1 MLLSLCLP
9 LDVDDRVSY
18 LEIYNETMSDLLST
32 MPETW
37 KNKEEGQDQAMV
49 VVENQDGVYV
59 KGLSCHLA
67 QSEEEALNLLFE
79 VWSLFVLNF
88 VKKINNN
95 FYNQIDIFQ
104 HHLKAITGML
114 FNLSMTQNVC
124 SNI

>member
-1 MLLSLCLP
+1 MFLSLCLP

-88 VKKINNN
+88 VKKKK

-104 HHLKAITGML
+104 HHLKAIML

>member
-1 MLLSLCLP
+1 
-9 LDVDDRVSY
+9 
-18 LEIYNETMSDLLST
+18 
-32 MPETW
+32 
-37 KNKEEGQDQAMV
+37 MV

-88 VKKINNN
+88 VKKKNN

-104 HHLKAITGML
+104 HHLKAIML

>member
-1 MLLSLCLP
+1 
-9 LDVDDRVSY
+9 
-18 LEIYNETMSDLLST
+18 MSDLLST

-79 VWSLFVLNF
+79 VWSLFVLYF
-88 VKKINNN
+88 VKKKNNN
-95 FYNQIDIFQ
+95 FNNQIDIFQ
-104 HHLKAITGML
+104 HHLKAIML